1 MSGFQTHI
9 GRYFFIFISLFLH
22 HDAIA
27 QKVACPFHLHIFL
40 EQRIPNSEIT
50 NSEITQPIQ
59 GAEIFIES
67 IHRKTYSDDQGL
79 ASLENLCD
87 SSIELEIST
96 NGFHHHMK
104 LTAKSIMDSSTIYII
119 TLSRNPNEGPQF
131 LETNGL
137 LPTSRFTV
145 KSDSITNVN
154 RRFEH
159 LNLTTPANIEKL
171 LGASVIAQN
180 KGTQGDIL
188 KINNLTLSPQQN
200 LSKSLEPLPM
210 TQTLSTSMGIGKP
223 VVQGMFG
230 QRLPILNNGFRLEGQ
245 TWGLDHAP
253 ETDIW
258 GIQSVSLLRGT
269 NALAIAAD
277 AWGNAINL
285 INQYDFHQFNR
296 EYTQLASFQSNGRG
310 IQLAGKYIKG
320 RANIEPGKQPYEKGQ
335 YFLYSA
341 RMTGNYSIPTQ
352 TLKNTATREA
362 SLSYGNLWNSQRGY
376 WRLIPAVSNRE
387 LHIKAY
393 AFQGAIF
400 AESHIGNI
408 NDLLAAIQR
417 TTPVYHAPFTYKISN
432 PQQQTYQA
440 QVGYNSFNRILG
452 KLIVHHKIYLQS
464 NLRLEF
470 DPHRNSS
477 INFAQLNLWQGTI
490 SQYTGIEK
498 INQSDW
504 KKRIVIQNTSQWQ
517 RYAGYYF
524 LPDYKQWQPNVHLYF
539 GNKSNPKAEH
549 EFIVR
554 TDWLIR
560 NVLPKIDGVITNTWQ
575 HHLGLSAAYSF
586 HHTAGRNEF
595 QLHLSQ
601 LWRAPSVNELY
612 TQGVHHGA
620 AAYEQGNKQLKPESG
635 EKIEIVFARLLKNS
649 EFRLTAF
656 AQYSANF
663 ISLFPM
669 SAPVLTVRGAFPG
682 YEYKQMPTAYSGV
695 EFQFSHRI
703 KPLNLQISSRLGAI
717 YGRML
722 MQTDAARYPNFL
734 PCPKASFQ
742 LQKRWRHL
750 LLNLDIQGAGKQP
763 FYTPGTDFLPPPNG
777 YFLVNSQLQFFDLG
791 IRQQSKWVIYGE
803 NLGNK
808 AYRDYMDRFRYFT
821 NQAGTNVGVKWIYDI
836 HHHNEHN
843 HKSNKS

>member
-1 MSGFQTHI
+1 M
-9 GRYFFIFISLFLH
+9 
-22 HDAIA
+22 
-27 QKVACPFHLHIFL
+27 CPYHLHIYL
-40 EQRIPNSEIT
+40 EERIPHSQRTRAPSEITQT
-50 NSEITQPIQ
+50 NSEITQPIS

-87 SSIELEIST
+87 SSIELEISA
-96 NGFHHHMK
+96 NGFHHHMT
-104 LTAKSIMDSSTIYII
+104 LIAKSTLDSATIYII
-119 TLSRNPNEGPQF
+119 TLFEDTSESPQF
-131 LETNGL
+131 LETNGH
-137 LPTSRFTV
+137 LPTSRLTV
-145 KSDSITNVN
+145 KSDSISNVN
-154 RRFEH
+154 KRIGQP
-159 LNLTTPANIEKL
+159 NVTIPANIEKL
-171 LGASVIAQN
+171 LAASVIAQN
-180 KGTQGDIL
+180 QGTQGDIL
-188 KINNLTLSPQQN
+188 KINNLALSPQQN

-245 TWGLDHAP
+245 TWGMDHEP

-258 GIQSVSLLRGT
+258 GVQSVSLLRGT

-310 IQLAGKYIKG
+310 IHVAGKYIKG
-320 RANIEPGKQPYEKGQ
+320 RATIAPGKHPYDKGQ

-362 SLSYGNLWNSQRGY
+362 SLSYGNLWSSQRGY

-417 TTPVYHAPFTYKISN
+417 TTPVYDAPFTYKISN
-432 PQQQTYQA
+432 PQQQTYQL
-440 QVGYNSFNRILG
+440 QVGYNSYNRILE
-452 KLIVHHKIYLQS
+452 KMIVHHKICFQS

-490 SQYTGIEK
+490 SQHTSIEK

-539 GNKSNPKAEH
+539 GNKSNTKAEH

-586 HHTAGRNEF
+586 QHTLGRNNF
-595 QLHLSQ
+595 QLHVSQ

-620 AAYEQGNKQLKPESG
+620 AAYEQGNKGLKPESG

-695 EFQFSHRI
+695 ELQFSQRI

-722 MQTDAARYPNFL
+722 MQTYAARYPNFL
-734 PCPKASFQ
+734 PCPKASIQF
-742 LQKRWRHL
+742 QKRLKHI
-750 LLNLDIQGAGKQP
+750 LLNVDLQGVGKQP

-777 YFLVNSQLQFFDLG
+777 YVLVNSQLQFFDLG